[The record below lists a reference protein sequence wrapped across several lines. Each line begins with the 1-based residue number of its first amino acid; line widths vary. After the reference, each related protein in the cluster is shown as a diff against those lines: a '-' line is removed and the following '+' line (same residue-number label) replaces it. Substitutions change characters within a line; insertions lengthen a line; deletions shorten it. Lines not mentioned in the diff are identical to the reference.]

1 MRWHHVPV
9 AVLAAATLLA
19 AWLGIRAQLAAGRH
33 DVPAPAGEPRAE
45 VVVVIDLDP
54 RRGCDEA
61 FDLALYDHPGVEL
74 VTWDA
79 RRSCRSRRATVKYL
93 PARIRR
99 AALLER
105 IGRLSRSMKVE

>member
-1 MRWHHVPV
+1 M
-9 AVLAAATLLA
+9 
-19 AWLGIRAQLAAGRH
+19 GIRAQLAAGRH
-33 DVPAPAGEPRAE
+33 DAPVPASEARAE
-45 VVVVIDLDP
+45 VVVVVDLEA
-54 RRGCDEA
+54 RHGCDEA
-61 FDLALYDHPGVEL
+61 FDLALYDDPGVEL

-79 RRSCRSRRATVKYL
+79 RRSCRARRATVKYL